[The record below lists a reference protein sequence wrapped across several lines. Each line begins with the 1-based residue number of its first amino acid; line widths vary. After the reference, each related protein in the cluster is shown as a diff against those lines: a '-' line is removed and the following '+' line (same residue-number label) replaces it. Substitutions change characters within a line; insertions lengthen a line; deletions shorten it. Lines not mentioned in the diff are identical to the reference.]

1 MKLNILQKKI
11 TKIFLK
17 MKIKKGDTL
26 FIHSDLNAVFRKFN
40 ISLRDSM
47 DITYSCLQKC
57 IGPKGTIVVPAYYYE
72 YGSNN
77 KCFDLRKSPIS
88 KELGLFPKFI
98 FSKSNSVRSLNPLTS
113 VVALGYNAKKIC
125 NTKTCSGYGV
135 DSPFDVLT
143 KLDAKM
149 IFLGVDLSFMTYVH
163 YVEFMVGV
171 PHRYNKFFLKPIIKN
186 NKKINLPVTSQV
198 RYNKVISDSVG
209 NNKKFEKAKLV
220 KKIVF
225 LNNFLRVVKFRDAF
239 KFLKNKLQK
248 NFFYLLKNKPNF
260 DKNKTPIV

>member
-1 MKLNILQKKI
+1 MKLNILEKKI
-11 TKIFLK
+11 TSLFS
-17 MKIKKGDTL
+17 KIKIQKGDTL
-26 FIHSDLNAVFRKFN
+26 FIHSDLNAVFRKFD

-47 DITYSCLQKC
+47 EVIFRCLKKS
-57 IGPKGTIVVPAYYYE
+57 IGPKGTIVVPAYYYD

-77 KCFDLRKSPIS
+77 KCFDLKKSPIS
-88 KELGLFPKFI
+88 NELGLFSKFI
-98 FSKSNSVRSLNPLTS
+98 FNKTNSVRSLNPLTS

-135 DSPFDVLT
+135 DSPFDILT

-149 IFLGVDLSFMTYVH
+149 LFLGVDLSYMTYVH

-171 PHRYNKFFLKPIIKN
+171 PHRYNKYFLKPIIKN
-186 NKKINLPVTSQV
+186 NKKIKLPVTSQV
-198 RYNKVISDSVG
+198 RYANVVSDSLA

-220 KKIVF
+220 KKIFF
-225 LNNFLRVVKFRDAF
+225 LNDFLRVIKFKDAF

-248 NFFYLLKNKPNF
+248 NFFYLLKKKPYF
-260 DKNKTPIV
+260 EKNKIPII